1 MLPRKSSHL
10 MILVNGREMPPV
22 GRTPGGQES
31 WENASFFSSLLNG
44 GWNMKARNSTI
55 LIFSLLFLLA
65 SCEENGEMPEKDS
78 GIPVDFQG
86 LSIDSLEILQ
96 TNIPEG
102 LYTDLTF
109 VSETTGFAISNSGD
123 IVKTNDGGLSW
134 EKLSSPADFFLNR
147 IQFVDSETG
156 YIVGGDDT
164 GGYLLKTM
172 DAGQNWELFNLETPD
187 NVMPTG
193 LFFLNDTTGYIS
205 GERLFRKTID
215 GGRTWSE
222 VIDHVSGN
230 IRDVAFKSANEG
242 YAATD
247 DGKYWKSVD
256 GGTNWQSMQVNT
268 TDHLKRIYFAEEKVL
283 AKCLTNAFVDLEIG
297 ERVCAVP
304 EGAFNFLFLDD
315 TRCIGIGQHYEG
327 EYLPYGDVF
336 LTNDAWRTFVWKK
349 YSPQSEALNITA
361 IAAVKKGKVL
371 MIGSGTVNMSVIEL
385 RY

>member
-1 MLPRKSSHL
+1 
-10 MILVNGREMPPV
+10 
-22 GRTPGGQES
+22 
-31 WENASFFSSLLNG
+31 
-44 GWNMKARNSTI
+44 MKARNGMI
-55 LIFSLLFLLA
+55 LISSLLFLLA
-65 SCEENGEMPEKDS
+65 SCEENSQAPEGDREIPADS
-78 GIPVDFQG
+78 QN
-86 LSIDSLEILQ
+86 LSIDSLRILQ
-96 TNIPEG
+96 TSIPEG

-134 EKLSSPADFFLNR
+134 EELSSPANFFLKR

-156 YIVGGDDT
+156 YIVGGDNT
-164 GGYLLKTM
+164 GGYILKTI
-172 DAGQNWELFNLETPD
+172 DAGQHWELFNLGTPD

-205 GERLFRKTID
+205 GEKLFRKTID
-215 GGRTWSE
+215 GGKTWSE
-222 VIDHVSGN
+222 VIDQVSGN

-242 YAATD
+242 YAAAD
-247 DGKYWKSVD
+247 SGKYWKSDD
-256 GGTNWQSMQVNT
+256 GGTSWQPMQVNT
-268 TDHLKRIYFAEEKVL
+268 ADHLKRIYFAEEKIL
-283 AKCLTNAFVDLEIG
+283 AKCLNNAFVDLETG
-297 ERVCAVP
+297 ERVCSVP
-304 EGAFNFLFLDD
+304 EGASNFLFLDD

-361 IAAVKKGKVL
+361 IAAVKEGKVL